1 MRMNSTTIA
10 LLLVTTTAVLLA
22 AAPQGAS
29 KDAPKDAPSSAQ
41 KSDPHAGHDHK
52 ATGAMI
58 AHAAPEFTLTGVDGK
73 IYNLAD
79 FKGKTV
85 ILEWFCSTCPV
96 SGNGPDSYW
105 GSGRASA
112 TIDGVK
118 AADPTAVYLSI
129 NSTKDGHQGKSNA
142 TEATSSAAVVTK
154 AGQATPMLMDSD
166 GKVGRAYGAK
176 TTPHVFI
183 IDGAGDVVY
192 MGAPTSD
199 DGKTNYIVNAVTA
212 LKAGKPVEPATTKN
226 KGCGIKYAGKK

>member
-1 MRMNSTTIA
+1 MNYPTIA
-10 LLLVTTTAVLLA
+10 ASLIATTALLLA
-22 AAPQGAS
+22 AASQDGN
-29 KDAPKDAPSSAQ
+29 KDAPKNSPGAAQ
-41 KSDPHAGHDHK
+41 TSDPHAGHDHK
-52 ATGAMI
+52 AKGAMI
-58 AHAAPEFTLTGVDGK
+58 AHAAPDFTLTGVDGK

-118 AADPTAVYLSI
+118 AADPNAVYLSI
-129 NSTKDGHQGKSNA
+129 NSTKEGHQGKSNT
-142 TEATSSAAVVTK
+142 TEASNSASVVAK

-183 IDGAGDVVY
+183 VNGAGDVVY

-199 DGKTNYIVNAVTA
+199 DGKTSYIVNAVTA
-212 LKAGKPVEPATTKN
+212 LKAGKSVEPATTKN
-226 KGCGIKYAGKK
+226 KGCGIKYADKK